1 MESAITLFYQI
12 IKMFIMMSAGYYL
25 YKKNTIND
33 DTTSRLSNILLMIT
47 TPCMIVTSFNQTY
60 SSEKL
65 FGLLISFG
73 LSFLIYL
80 VNILFS
86 NVIHSKNK
94 EIDKLGITF
103 SNAGFLGIPLV
114 SGLLGIEAVF
124 YLAPFIAMF
133 YIFAWTYGV
142 LLMSNDSNNLTP
154 KKIFYNPCIWSVGI
168 GIVIFLLPI
177 KPFIPIMESISTLG
191 NMTTPLAMIILGAYM
206 AKTNFIQLFTNKQAY
221 ITSFYR
227 LIVLPLTIVFAF
239 QFLPETLHEVR
250 TVLLIASSAPVAVL
264 VPIFAS
270 MFQKDVIYG
279 SHIVCLSTLL
289 CLFTMPLIIM
299 LSEIIWF

>member
-227 LIVLPLTIVFAF
+227 LIVLPLIIVFAF

>member
-25 YKKNTIND
+25 YKKNTISD

-227 LIVLPLTIVFAF
+227 LIVLPLIIVFAF